1 MKTGYKT
8 EQTIAKRLPMTPKR
22 IPTKNVFAV
31 TILSLSLIFG
41 AGCSKKPDKAIAG
54 PPEVLV
60 TPVTRKDEPITEEWV
75 ATLDGFVNASISALV
90 SGHLISQNYKEGT
103 AVKNGDLLFQIDPR
117 PFEEALVQA
126 KGTLAKDEAARIKA
140 EEDEKRELDLFN
152 RKVISQQ
159 ERDAALQAAESSK
172 GLSEADRAAVKSAE
186 LNLQYTNIT
195 APVDGVAGFATAQ
208 VGDLVGPS
216 TGSLTTVSQVDPIK
230 AVVTAGEQTYI
241 EFATRYSDPE
251 KREEYEK
258 SLEFELVLANGAVYS
273 QKGKFYAVDRNVD
286 VKTGTIRFEA
296 IFPNPGNILRP
307 GQFARVRATTETRKG
322 ALLIPQEAVTEL
334 QGNYQVAVVT
344 SDNKASIRPVKVG
357 DRFGPMWEIK
367 DGLQAGEKVVVQG
380 VQKVHDEA
388 PVAAKPWTPP
398 AGTPTIVGAT
408 GRRQL

>member
-41 AGCSKKPDKAIAG
+41 AGCSKKSDNASAG

-60 TPVTRKDEPITEEWV
+60 TEVTRKDEPITEEWV

-344 SDNKASIRPVKVG
+344 SDNKAASI
-357 DRFGPMWEIK
+357 
-367 DGLQAGEKVVVQG
+367 
-380 VQKVHDEA
+380 
-388 PVAAKPWTPP
+388 
-398 AGTPTIVGAT
+398 
-408 GRRQL
+408 

>member
-1 MKTGYKT
+1 M
-8 EQTIAKRLPMTPKR
+8 
-22 IPTKNVFAV
+22 KNVFAV
-31 TILSLSLIFG
+31 LILSLSLIFG

-117 PFEEALVQA
+117 PFEEAMVQA

-140 EEDEKRELDLFN
+140 EEDEKREMDLFN
-152 RKVISQQ
+152 RKVVSQQ
-159 ERDAALQAAESSK
+159 DRDAALQAAESSK
-172 GLSEADRAAVKSAE
+172 GLSEADLAALKSAE
-186 LNLQYTNIT
+186 LNLQYAKIT

-230 AVVTAGEQTYI
+230 AVVTASEQTYI

-251 KREEYEK
+251 KREEYLK

-380 VQKVHDEA
+380 VQS
-388 PVAAKPWTPP
+388 
-398 AGTPTIVGAT
+398 
-408 GRRQL
+408 R